1 MISPSDSLKNQFQL
15 DPTFTYLNHGSFGS
29 CPIPIF
35 EERNKWQLELEKHP
49 VSFIEDKAAN
59 LLDWSREALASFI
72 HCNKDDVVYFPN
84 PTTAMNMVVR
94 SLDLKPGDEVL
105 TSSHEYGAV
114 DRTWKFMSRKKG
126 FLYKSVDIPIP
137 FSKDDFIERIKNNI
151 NDNTKVIFLSHI
163 TSDTAIIFPVEE
175 ICKLAKEL
183 GIISIIDGA
192 HAPAH
197 INLNINTLGPDI
209 YTGACHKW
217 MLCPKGVSFLYSSK
231 KLQEQL
237 EPLIVSW
244 GWEESDQPSDLKFLD
259 HNQYQG
265 TNDISAYLCVPKA
278 IEFLNNNNWT
288 EVSQSCKKNIIES
301 RNLLLATLNTEPI
314 CPDDNLG
321 QMASVQ
327 IKISDRDNLYNY
339 LKSKKIVVP
348 VINWNGLVFVRPSF
362 QCYNTMEDIE
372 NLNYHLKKYLDSV

>member
-1 MISPSDSLKNQFQL
+1 MIAPSDFLKNQFQL

-35 EERNKWQLELEKHP
+35 EERNKWQLEIEKQP
-49 VSFIEDKAAN
+49 VAFIEDKAAN
-59 LLDWSREALASFI
+59 LLDWSRKALASFI
-72 HCNKDDVVYFPN
+72 HCDKDDIVYFPN

-105 TSSHEYGAV
+105 TTSHEYGAV
-114 DRTWKFMSRKKG
+114 DRTWKFVSRKKG
-126 FLYKSVDIPIP
+126 FSYKSVDIPIP
-137 FSKDDFIERIKNNI
+137 FSKDDFIQRIKSNI
-151 NDNTKVIFLSHI
+151 NSNTKVIFLSHI

-175 ICKLAKEL
+175 ICELAKEL

-197 INLNINTLGPDI
+197 INLNINRLGADI

-244 GWEESDQPSDLKFLD
+244 GWEESDKPSDLKFLD

-278 IEFLNNNNWT
+278 IDFLNKNNWT
-288 EVSQSCKKNIIES
+288 KISQYCKKNIIES
-301 RNLLLATLNTEPI
+301 RNLLIETLDTEPI
-314 CPDDNLG
+314 CPDENLG
-321 QMASVQ
+321 QMASIQ
-327 IKISDRDNLYNY
+327 IKISDRDSLYNY

-348 VINWNGLVFVRPSF
+348 VISWNGFVFVRPSF

-372 NLNYHLKKYLDSV
+372 ILNHHLKKYLARI

>member
-1 MISPSDSLKNQFQL
+1 MIAPSDFLKNQFQL

-35 EERNKWQLELEKHP
+35 EERNKWQSEIEKQP
-49 VSFIEDKAAN
+49 VAFIEDKAAN
-59 LLDWSREALASFI
+59 LLDWSRKALASFI
-72 HCNKDDVVYFPN
+72 HCDKDDIVYFPN

-105 TSSHEYGAV
+105 TTSHEYGAV
-114 DRTWKFMSRKKG
+114 DRTWKFVSRKKG
-126 FLYKSVDIPIP
+126 FSYKSVDIPIP
-137 FSKDDFIERIKNNI
+137 FSKDDFIQRIKSNI
-151 NDNTKVIFLSHI
+151 NSNTKVIFLSHI

-175 ICKLAKEL
+175 ICELAKEL

-197 INLNINTLGPDI
+197 INLNINRLGADI

-244 GWEESDQPSDLKFLD
+244 GWEESDKPSDLKFLD

-278 IEFLNNNNWT
+278 IDFLNKNNWT
-288 EVSQSCKKNIIES
+288 KISQYCKKNIIES
-301 RNLLLATLNTEPI
+301 RNLLIETLDTEPI
-314 CPDDNLG
+314 CPDENLG
-321 QMASVQ
+321 QMASIQ
-327 IKISDRDNLYNY
+327 IKISDRDSLYNY

-348 VINWNGLVFVRPSF
+348 VISWNGFVFVRPSF

-372 NLNYHLKKYLDSV
+372 ILNHHLKKYLAGI

>member
-35 EERNKWQLELEKHP
+35 EERNKWQLEIEKQP

-94 SLDLKPGDEVL
+94 SLDLKVGDEVL

-114 DRTWKFMSRKKG
+114 DRTWKFISRKKG

-137 FSKDDFIERIKNNI
+137 FSKDDFIERIKSNI
-151 NDNTKVIFLSHI
+151 NENTKVIFLSHI

-278 IEFLNNNNWT
+278 IEFLNKNNWT
-288 EVSQSCKKNIIES
+288 EVSQFCKKNIIES
-301 RNLLLATLNTEPI
+301 RNLLLKTLNTEPI

-327 IKISDRDNLYNY
+327 IKISDRDDLYNY

-348 VINWNGLVFVRPSF
+348 VINWNGFVFVRPSF

-372 NLNYHLKKYLDSV
+372 NLNYHLKKYLNSV

>member
-1 MISPSDSLKNQFQL
+1 MIVPSDFLKNQFQL

-35 EERNKWQLELEKHP
+35 EERNKWQLEIEKQP
-49 VSFIEDKAAN
+49 VAFIEDKAAD
-59 LLDWSREALASFI
+59 LLDWSRKALASFI
-72 HCNKDDVVYFPN
+72 HCDKDDIVYFPN

-105 TSSHEYGAV
+105 TTSHEYGAV
-114 DRTWKFMSRKKG
+114 DRTWKFISRKKG
-126 FLYKSVDIPIP
+126 FSYKSVDIPIP
-137 FSKDDFIERIKNNI
+137 FSKDDFIQRIKSNI
-151 NDNTKVIFLSHI
+151 NSNTKVIFLSHI

-175 ICKLAKEL
+175 ICELAKEL

-197 INLNINTLGPDI
+197 INLNINRLGADI

-244 GWEESDQPSDLKFLD
+244 GWEESDKPSDLKFLD

-278 IEFLNNNNWT
+278 IDFLNKNNWT
-288 EVSQSCKKNIIES
+288 KISQYCKKNIIG
-301 RNLLLATLNTEPI
+301 NFCI
-314 CPDDNLG
+314 
-321 QMASVQ
+321 
-327 IKISDRDNLYNY
+327 IYY
-339 LKSKKIVVP
+339 
-348 VINWNGLVFVRPSF
+348 
-362 QCYNTMEDIE
+362 
-372 NLNYHLKKYLDSV
+372 

>member
-35 EERNKWQLELEKHP
+35 EERNKWQLEIEKQP

-94 SLDLKPGDEVL
+94 SLDLKAGDEVL

-114 DRTWKFMSRKKG
+114 DRTWKFISRKKG

-151 NDNTKVIFLSHI
+151 NENTKVIFLSHI

-288 EVSQSCKKNIIES
+288 EVSQFCKKNIIES
-301 RNLLLATLNTEPI
+301 RNLLLKTLNTEPI

-327 IKISDRDNLYNY
+327 IKISDRDDLYNY

-348 VINWNGLVFVRPSF
+348 VINWNGFVFVRPSF

-372 NLNYHLKKYLDSV
+372 NLNYHLKKYLNSV

>member
-35 EERNKWQLELEKHP
+35 EERNKWQLEIEKQP

-94 SLDLKPGDEVL
+94 SLDLKVGDEVL

-114 DRTWKFMSRKKG
+114 DRTWKFISRKKG

-137 FSKDDFIERIKNNI
+137 FSKDDFIERIKSNI
-151 NDNTKVIFLSHI
+151 NENTKVIFLSHI

-288 EVSQSCKKNIIES
+288 EVSQFCKKNIIES
-301 RNLLLATLNTEPI
+301 RNLLLKTLNTEPI

-327 IKISDRDNLYNY
+327 IKISDRDDLYNY

-348 VINWNGLVFVRPSF
+348 VINWNGFVFVRPSF

-372 NLNYHLKKYLDSV
+372 NLNYHLKKYLNSV